1 LQKSRYTPLE
11 VGYQR
16 ELLAHNEKFL
26 RGQVTG
32 FSNEV
37 NKESIRMR
45 EKKRIGFI
53 FLMVFLAIF
62 TIGGMSVCV
71 KASEDKR
78 VPKVGPVKMNPH
90 PATLEG
96 KTVLLRWNGKYNGD
110 KYLSRVGE
118 LMIQQVKN
126 VKIIKMWEIDK
137 STAAISKNAEMS
149 EQVAASIGKLKPDL
163 VIAAQ
168 AD

>member
-1 LQKSRYTPLE
+1 
-11 VGYQR
+11 
-16 ELLAHNEKFL
+16 
-26 RGQVTG
+26 
-32 FSNEV
+32 
-37 NKESIRMR
+37 MR
-45 EKKRIGFI
+45 EKKRIGLI
-53 FLMVFLAIF
+53 FLMVLLVVSIV
-62 TIGGMSVCV
+62 GGTSVNV
-71 KASEDKR
+71 KASEDKK
-78 VPKVGPVKMNPH
+78 VPKVGPLKLNPH

-118 LMIQQVKN
+118 LMTQQVKN

-149 EQVAASIGKLKPDL
+149 EQVAASIAKLKPDL